1 MSTPL
6 ATPTPRPAGASRLGN
21 TWPAWLHEPL
31 LHFVVLGALLFVA
44 DHFLIARSDDPRSIT
59 VGAEVD
65 AEARQVFK
73 AARGQDP
80 SAAELAALRQV
91 WLDNEVLYREGLA
104 LQVDKG
110 DTAIRE
116 RVIFKALSVIDANV
130 KQPAFDDTLLRAWF
144 EARRSKYDT
153 PSRYDFQ
160 EAVLAGDTSEA
171 ALRSLVDSLNAGVQ
185 GDAKAGLRVFT
196 GRPHANLVQSY
207 GAPFAA
213 ALEAAP
219 PGEWR
224 VLRAR
229 DGWHAVRL
237 ERVTP
242 AQPATFEPLRGVVQ
256 QDWTDATLAEQRSA
270 AVRTLAGKYKVKIEA
285 VTAEPAKAD
294 TAKADATTT
303 AAAKAGAA
311 AR

>member
-6 ATPTPRPAGASRLGN
+6 ATPTPRPAAVSRPGKA
-21 TWPAWLHEPL
+21 WPAWLREPL
-31 LHFVVLGALLFVA
+31 LHFVVLGGLLFVA
-44 DHFLIARSDDPRSIT
+44 DHFLNERTDDPRTIV

-73 AARGQDP
+73 ASRGQDP

-130 KQPAFDDTLLRAWF
+130 KLPAFDDRLLRAWF
-144 EARRSKYDT
+144 EAHRAKYDA
-153 PSRYDFQ
+153 PARYDFL

-171 ALRSLVDSLNAGVQ
+171 ALRSLVSSLNAATQ
-185 GDAKAGLRVFT
+185 GDAQAGLRVFK

-213 ALEAAP
+213 ALESAP

-224 VLRAR
+224 VLQAR

-237 ERVTP
+237 ELITP

-270 AVRTLAGKYKVKIEA
+270 AVRSLAGKYQIKVEA
-285 VTAEPAKAD
+285 VTAEPAR
-294 TAKADATTT
+294 TEPAKADATPTVAGKT
-303 AAAKAGAA
+303 GAA
-311 AR
+311 AP